1 MIKLPFIVKPRRQP
15 ILEKIGTEESGVIE
29 VERRG
34 YLTTGEKSFVQQVQQ
49 MDSGSNEII
58 TLSRQVARKYSLGMD
73 KAYTLVLQIISG
85 GAVTDEKES
94 ALIGQIEQEFAEDLT
109 KVVRGMV
116 TAQMR
121 EDLVFA
127 ACLLQ
132 FRVNDEFAIGDI
144 AGLHPDLITGLAQLY
159 REEEARMVTAFQEE
173 KEPEVK
179 PVSIEEAEKKP
190 SRTTGSRSK
199 TTTGA

>member
-1 MIKLPFIVKPRRQP
+1 MIKLPFVVEPRRQP
-15 ILEKIGTEESGVIE
+15 ILEKVGTEESGMIE

-58 TLSRQVARKYSLGMD
+58 TLSRQVARRYALGMD
-73 KAYTLVLQIISG
+73 KAYMLVLQIISA
-85 GAVTDEKES
+85 GAAADDKEA
-94 ALIGQIEQEFAEDLT
+94 ALISEIEQEFAEELT
-109 KVVRGMV
+109 MVVKGMA

-121 EDLVFA
+121 EDLVLA

-132 FRVNDEFAIGDI
+132 YRVNGEFALSDI
-144 AGLHPDLITGLAQLY
+144 SGIHPDLIAGLAQLY
-159 REEEARMVTAFQEE
+159 REEEARMVSAFQED
-173 KEPEVK
+173 EPEVK

-199 TTTGA
+199 NTTGG